1 MRNKILNSKHVQCG
15 GGGWWGECSMRA
27 FLGEEPQRKAC
38 AILAPHPGMEPLPPA
53 VEAWSLNQWT
63 TREVLFPT
71 LYVLIFKNWLCY
83 FQASWYIFSRY
94 VTVLTVLSCSVMSD
108 SLQPYGLQPTRLL
121 YPWDCPSK
129 ITGVDCH
136 FLLRGPSPPGIV
148 HTSTAYPA
156 LQQILYHWATR
167 GAIPSQIWAY

>member
-1 MRNKILNSKHVQCG
+1 MILFSLYFQSEF
-15 GGGWWGECSMRA
+15 GEKQDSEFKTCPMW
-27 FLGEEPQRKAC
+27 EEPQRKAC
-38 AILAPHPGMEPLPPA
+38 AILAPHPRTEPLPPA

-71 LYVLIFKNWLCY
+71 PYVLIFKNWLCY

-94 VTVLTVLSCSVMSD
+94 VTVLTVLSCSAMSD

-121 YPWDCPSK
+121 YPWDCPNK

-156 LQQILYHWATR
+156 LQADSLPLSH
-167 GAIPSQIWAY
+167 